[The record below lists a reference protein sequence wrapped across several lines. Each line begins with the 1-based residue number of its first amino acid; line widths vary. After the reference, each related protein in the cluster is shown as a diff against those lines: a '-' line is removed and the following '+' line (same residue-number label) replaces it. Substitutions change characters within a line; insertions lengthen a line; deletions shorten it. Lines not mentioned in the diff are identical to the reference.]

1 MNILKN
7 ERGIALVMVLVL
19 SLIALAITA
28 GLIYMVTQGTRFSGM
43 QKRYKT
49 ALEANIGG
57 VEAIEH
63 IIVLRGESPGVPSFI
78 TDLTNSGLNPVVQTP
93 DPGCTGTDTFGTPF
107 TGIEAKIR
115 TPTNNFD
122 GLPNWSALCNSSLSI
137 DAVDPITDPANTTY
151 DFYFQLGSAPDPV
164 YDVYAKIANTVEG
177 NAAKDLKL
185 KKCGVVACGGNLV
198 PHLGYLYTIEV
209 VAQANANPRER
220 AKTSVLF
227 EY

>member
-7 ERGIALVMVLVL
+7 ERGIALAMILVMSVIV
-19 SLIALAITA
+19 LAITA
-28 GLIYMVTQGTRFSGM
+28 ALIYLVTEETRFSGM

-63 IIVLRGESPGVPSFI
+63 IIILRGESPDVTSFRD
-78 TDLTNSGLNPVVQTP
+78 DLTLAGLNPDIRTP
-93 DPGCTGTDTFGTPF
+93 IACTGTNVFGTSF
-107 TGIEAKIR
+107 NGIEAKIK
-115 TPTNNFD
+115 TPTNDFA
-122 GLPNWSALCNSSLSI
+122 GLPNWSPQCNRSLSI
-137 DAVDPITDPANTTY
+137 NTDTSNPGNFTY
-151 DFYFQLGSAPDPV
+151 DFYFQLGLAPDPV
-164 YDVYAKIANTVEG
+164 YDIYAKIANTVEG
-177 NAAKDLKL
+177 NAGKDMKL
-185 KKCGVVACGGNLV
+185 KKCGVVSCGGNLV

>member
-7 ERGIALVMVLVL
+7 ERGIALVLVLVL
-19 SLIALAITA
+19 SVIVLAITA

-63 IIVLRGESPGVPSFI
+63 IIILRGESP
-78 TDLTNSGLNPVVQTP
+78 DLTSFTTALTNAGLNPVVPPFVQTP

-122 GLPNWSALCNSSLSI
+122 GTPNWSAPSCNSSLSI
-137 DAVDPITDPANTTY
+137 DTNDTSTY
-151 DFYFQLGSAPDPV
+151 DFSFQLGSAPDPV
-164 YDVYAKIANTVEG
+164 YNVYAKIANTVEG
-177 NAAKDLKL
+177 NAAKDLAL
-185 KKCGVVACGGNLV
+185 KKTGVVLSGGNLV
-198 PHLGYLYTIEV
+198 PHLGYLYTIEI